1 MGGIFQESA
10 PVFCCQCRL
19 QVVGS
24 SANEAFGSWFAG
36 FVDGEGCFVIRKYS
50 DGKHRPAFQL
60 NLREDD
66 IGVLL
71 RIHSSLELGRIYP
84 ERAGRGR
91 DGYWSK
97 PKAKWFVQN
106 LAGCRRL
113 VDVFDTFPLRSK
125 KLRDYL
131 VWRQA
136 VIECCSPQPDQAR
149 LASLKATLES
159 GRRYTKPTIQAF
171 YGNVGSEE

>member
-1 MGGIFQESA
+1 MDGMFRESA
-10 PVFCCQCRL
+10 PIFCCECRL
-19 QVVGS
+19 QVIGS

-50 DGKHRPAFQL
+50 YGKHRPAFQL

-71 RIHSSLELGRIYP
+71 LIHSSLELGRIYREP
-84 ERAGRGR
+84 AGRGR

-97 PKAKWFVQN
+97 PMAKWFVQN

-125 KLRDYL
+125 KSQDYL
-131 VWRQA
+131 VWREA
-136 VIECCSPQPDQAR
+136 VIECCSQQPDQTR
-149 LASLKATLES
+149 LAYLKAALET
-159 GRRYTKPTIQAF
+159 GRRYTEPTIQGF
-171 YGNVGSEE
+171 YGKVDSEE